1 MKVIEYIGEV
11 LPDGHLSIPD
21 EVRKELDLS
30 PHCNVKII
38 INVETSHV
46 LNEASH
52 EITASPR
59 EINGCSKSSSTA
71 IISRGEQSGQKGW
84 EVFRRLGKDAIGG
97 KLSNASTNHDKYLYG
112 KEK

>member
-21 EVRKELDLS
+21 EVRRELDLS

-46 LNEASH
+46 LNEADH
-52 EITASPR
+52 EITA
-59 EINGCSKSSSTA
+59 
-71 IISRGEQSGQKGW
+71 EQIGQKGW